1 MTVNTETFYPDTCQC
16 VIALAW
22 DDTANPVSYSGVSI
36 VKDAPHN
43 VLTDAAAIQCV
54 LSENSMKG
62 DAIGVVFSTFSGNTS
77 VMSASGGTGFMR
89 GFFGSGPI
97 FRFVPGV
104 SLQYLFQGLVP
115 SRQIQI
121 TLAGAPLTATDNTTL
136 QTNLNAMSGAPVIL
150 VSGGTLPA
158 SGIVV
163 SPIPIS
169 GIVVTPTS
177 AGT

>member
-1 MTVNTETFYPDTCQC
+1 MTANIETFYPDTCQC

-22 DDTANPVSYSGVSI
+22 DDTAYSGVSI

-43 VLTDAAAIQCV
+43 LLTDAGATQCV

-62 DAIGVVFSTFSGNTS
+62 DAIGVFSTFSGNTS

-97 FRFVPGV
+97 FRFAPGV
-104 SLQYLFQGLVP
+104 SLQYQFQGLAP
-115 SRQIQI
+115 SRHIQI
-121 TLAGAPLTATDNTTL
+121 AGAPLTATDNTTL
-136 QTNLNAMSGAPVIL
+136 QTNLNAISGAPVVL
-150 VSGGTLPA
+150 VSGGALPA

-163 SPIPIS
+163 SPIPTS
-169 GIVVTPTS
+169 GL